1 MNNRISDEDAQALSS
16 FIAEKCMEMELE
28 PDQIL
33 DGLSRV
39 LLGAT
44 NDLNVGGFELNIE
57 GFGRCIVELDGDEK
71 FVN

>member
-1 MNNRISDEDAQALSS
+1 MNNRISEEDAQILSS
-16 FIAEKCMEMELE
+16 FIAEKCMEMNLE
-28 PDQIL
+28 PEQIL
-33 DGLSRV
+33 DGLTQI
-39 LLGAT
+39 LLSAT